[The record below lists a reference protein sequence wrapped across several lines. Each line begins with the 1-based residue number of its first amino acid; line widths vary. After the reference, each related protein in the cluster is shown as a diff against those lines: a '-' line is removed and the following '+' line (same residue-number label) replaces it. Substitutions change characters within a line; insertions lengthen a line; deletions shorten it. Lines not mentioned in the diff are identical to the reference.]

1 MKTFCLLAEIHCI
14 DVVPS
19 EVGEAAAQV
28 TVEPSK
34 TTPEESLP
42 QDISLNDDKGAPQ
55 SNTKV
60 QTIEIENITS
70 HSHLANKVVDT

>member
-1 MKTFCLLAEIHCI
+1 M
-14 DVVPS
+14 
-19 EVGEAAAQV
+19 GEAAAQV

-34 TTPEESLP
+34 TTLEESLP